1 MGRNMEDNYLKLFG
15 NMFYNIKE
23 DQDNKKII
31 EEASEVLAS
40 IIIKYGEL
48 INEITARTSA
58 QDEFV
63 DTVICL
69 FLRKIMEQLDAL
81 NILID
86 AGAFSPM
93 QVIVRTLLENTVG
106 LEFILKEDTRKR
118 AAAYYLEQHY
128 KEIETGEKLFAR
140 KSEKSK
146 NAIKL
151 LGEAQFTED
160 SKRFQRKKDAF
171 QHLIDTNEL
180 FKEVADAREKAIE
193 SKRKYWKKKKRKNIN
208 KIHIQWYEIG
218 TNVQNFRE
226 MMRETGHEKYYEGI
240 YGGLSYEIHALNAA
254 RAIQAVADG
263 LYLQRIRNPQNGG
276 NIFAFV
282 CDFSLIALDKVYKY
296 LDDDEVKRAEFKRYV
311 MDCQKKKV
319 HIIATMDQ
327 INIL

>member
-118 AAAYYLEQHY
+118 AAHIIWNSII
-128 KEIETGEKLFAR
+128 KKLRQGKSFLPENPKRVKMQLNYWVKRSLR
-140 KSEKSK
+140 KIVKDFSEKK
-146 NAIKL
+146 M
-151 LGEAQFTED
+151 
-160 SKRFQRKKDAF
+160 
-171 QHLIDTNEL
+171 L
-180 FKEVADAREKAIE
+180 FSI
-193 SKRKYWKKKKRKNIN
+193 
-208 KIHIQWYEIG
+208 
-218 TNVQNFRE
+218 
-226 MMRETGHEKYYEGI
+226 
-240 YGGLSYEIHALNAA
+240 
-254 RAIQAVADG
+254 
-263 LYLQRIRNPQNGG
+263 
-276 NIFAFV
+276 
-282 CDFSLIALDKVYKY
+282 
-296 LDDDEVKRAEFKRYV
+296 
-311 MDCQKKKV
+311 
-319 HIIATMDQ
+319 
-327 INIL
+327 

>member
-128 KEIETGEKLFAR
+128 KEIETGEKLLPENPKRVKMQLNYWVKRSLR
-140 KSEKSK
+140 KIVKDFSEKK
-146 NAIKL
+146 M
-151 LGEAQFTED
+151 
-160 SKRFQRKKDAF
+160 
-171 QHLIDTNEL
+171 L
-180 FKEVADAREKAIE
+180 FSI
-193 SKRKYWKKKKRKNIN
+193 
-208 KIHIQWYEIG
+208 
-218 TNVQNFRE
+218 
-226 MMRETGHEKYYEGI
+226 
-240 YGGLSYEIHALNAA
+240 
-254 RAIQAVADG
+254 
-263 LYLQRIRNPQNGG
+263 
-276 NIFAFV
+276 
-282 CDFSLIALDKVYKY
+282 
-296 LDDDEVKRAEFKRYV
+296 
-311 MDCQKKKV
+311 
-319 HIIATMDQ
+319 
-327 INIL
+327 

>member
-193 SKRKYWKKKKRKNIN
+193 SKRKYWKKKKRKN
-208 KIHIQWYEIG
+208 

-296 LDDDEVKRAEFKRYV
+296 LDDDEAKRAEFKRYV

>member
-1 MGRNMEDNYLKLFG
+1 MEDNYLKLFG

-69 FLRKIMEQLDAL
+69 FLRKIM
-81 NILID
+81 
-86 AGAFSPM
+86 
-93 QVIVRTLLENTVG
+93 
-106 LEFILKEDTRKR
+106 
-118 AAAYYLEQHY
+118 EQHY

-226 MMRETGHEKYYEGI
+226 MMRETGHEKYYEEI
-240 YGGLSYEIHALNAA
+240 YGGLSYEIHTLNAA
-254 RAIQAVADG
+254 RAIQAVADD

-296 LDDDEVKRAEFKRYV
+296 LDDDEAKRAEFKRYV

>member
-106 LEFILKEDTRKR
+106 LEFILKEDTR
-118 AAAYYLEQHY
+118 
-128 KEIETGEKLFAR
+128 
-140 KSEKSK
+140 
-146 NAIKL
+146 
-151 LGEAQFTED
+151 
-160 SKRFQRKKDAF
+160 
-171 QHLIDTNEL
+171 
-180 FKEVADAREKAIE
+180 
-193 SKRKYWKKKKRKNIN
+193 
-208 KIHIQWYEIG
+208 
-218 TNVQNFRE
+218 
-226 MMRETGHEKYYEGI
+226 
-240 YGGLSYEIHALNAA
+240 
-254 RAIQAVADG
+254 
-263 LYLQRIRNPQNGG
+263 RI
-276 NIFAFV
+276 
-282 CDFSLIALDKVYKY
+282 L
-296 LDDDEVKRAEFKRYV
+296 
-311 MDCQKKKV
+311 
-319 HIIATMDQ
+319 
-327 INIL
+327 

>member
-1 MGRNMEDNYLKLFG
+1 
-15 NMFYNIKE
+15 
-23 DQDNKKII
+23 
-31 EEASEVLAS
+31 
-40 IIIKYGEL
+40 
-48 INEITARTSA
+48 
-58 QDEFV
+58 
-63 DTVICL
+63 
-69 FLRKIMEQLDAL
+69 
-81 NILID
+81 
-86 AGAFSPM
+86 M

-263 LYLQRIRNPQNGG
+263 LYLQRIRNFQNGG

-319 HIIATMDQ
+319 HIIVTMDQ

>member
-1 MGRNMEDNYLKLFG
+1 MEDNYLKLFG

-23 DQDNKKII
+23 DQDNNKII

-140 KSEKSK
+140 KSEKRPAMKS
-146 NAIKL
+146 
-151 LGEAQFTED
+151 Q
-160 SKRFQRKKDAF
+160 
-171 QHLIDTNEL
+171 
-180 FKEVADAREKAIE
+180 V
-193 SKRKYWKKKKRKNIN
+193 
-208 KIHIQWYEIG
+208 
-218 TNVQNFRE
+218 
-226 MMRETGHEKYYEGI
+226 
-240 YGGLSYEIHALNAA
+240 
-254 RAIQAVADG
+254 
-263 LYLQRIRNPQNGG
+263 
-276 NIFAFV
+276 
-282 CDFSLIALDKVYKY
+282 
-296 LDDDEVKRAEFKRYV
+296 
-311 MDCQKKKV
+311 
-319 HIIATMDQ
+319 
-327 INIL
+327 

>member
-69 FLRKIMEQLDAL
+69 FLRKIM
-81 NILID
+81 
-86 AGAFSPM
+86 
-93 QVIVRTLLENTVG
+93 
-106 LEFILKEDTRKR
+106 
-118 AAAYYLEQHY
+118 EQHY

-226 MMRETGHEKYYEGI
+226 MMRETGHEKYYEEI
-240 YGGLSYEIHALNAA
+240 YGGLSYEIHTLNAA
-254 RAIQAVADG
+254 RAIQAVADD

-296 LDDDEVKRAEFKRYV
+296 LDDDEAKRAEFKRYV

>member
-1 MGRNMEDNYLKLFG
+1 
-15 NMFYNIKE
+15 
-23 DQDNKKII
+23 
-31 EEASEVLAS
+31 
-40 IIIKYGEL
+40 
-48 INEITARTSA
+48 
-58 QDEFV
+58 
-63 DTVICL
+63 
-69 FLRKIMEQLDAL
+69 
-81 NILID
+81 
-86 AGAFSPM
+86 
-93 QVIVRTLLENTVG
+93 
-106 LEFILKEDTRKR
+106 
-118 AAAYYLEQHY
+118 
-128 KEIETGEKLFAR
+128 
-140 KSEKSK
+140 
-146 NAIKL
+146 
-151 LGEAQFTED
+151 
-160 SKRFQRKKDAF
+160 
-171 QHLIDTNEL
+171 
-180 FKEVADAREKAIE
+180 AREKAIE

-296 LDDDEVKRAEFKRYV
+296 LDDDEAKRAEFKRYV

>member
-23 DQDNKKII
+23 DQVNKKII

-106 LEFILKEDTRKR
+106 LEFILKEDTR
-118 AAAYYLEQHY
+118 
-128 KEIETGEKLFAR
+128 IETGEKLFAR

-296 LDDDEVKRAEFKRYV
+296 LDDDEAKRAEFKRYV